1 MEKNKAKME
10 WIIYDPNGFHAG
22 QGSMDPQEG
31 VNAIFSYMETNHDRP
46 FEHAMPYGV
55 NAFFLHPTAVE
66 DARVFLAIV
75 KSVPGCTKKDGECHP
90 SVKTENRSETEMF
103 EVESCEQYCDK
114 DKPERVLVNSDLNCD
129 DMNDA
134 DWQHNDN
141 AWTRN
146 FNCYLKGF

>member
-1 MEKNKAKME
+1 ME

-22 QGSMDPQEG
+22 QGSMYPAEG
-31 VNAIFSYMETNHDRP
+31 DNDIYSYMETNHDRP
-46 FEHAMPYGV
+46 FEHQMPYRV
-55 NAFFLHPTAVE
+55 DAFFYDPIKVE
-66 DARVFLAIV
+66 DARVSLTIK
-75 KSVPGCTKKDGECHP
+75 KSVPGCSKKDGECHP
-90 SVKTENRSETEMF
+90 KVTTENRSETKMF

-141 AWTRN
+141 AWSRN